1 MVEKSGMV
9 IEFSYPPPPQ
19 TLLSLALAACLLPL
33 LPILIWKQEAASIAQ
48 IVGISFVCP
57 VFFSKVRWVVGGCW
71 KLEILR
77 WNLSVRRSH
86 VTILVQTQSCN
97 PSADLEANWFD
108 LCLSDLS
115 LCMHGGGVLR
125 KQKWKVSPS
134 ISIQSSLT
142 WFSTPDDKSNHHEYG
157 WRQKA
162 RLFSFSLEKKSA
174 FIFCCRHLKMKALQ
188 DPQIC
193 CFVSLPMRKTLSWRN
208 CFRLLRLPCWIVHIL
223 VLDVTSLVF
232 PIEVLWNLK
241 ANRGASNRLSNHIS
255 KLQLSLRSKFPKVR
269 LGINVTYNGF
279 LFKQI

>member
-1 MVEKSGMV
+1 MVEKSAMV

-19 TLLSLALAACLLPL
+19 TLLSLALTTCLLPL
-33 LPILIWKQEAASIAQ
+33 LPILIWKQEAARIAQ

-57 VFFSKVRWVVGGCW
+57 VFFQRWGEWWVGVGSW
-71 KLEILR
+71 KYCDG
-77 WNLSVRRSH
+77 
-86 VTILVQTQSCN
+86 TCQSDV
-97 PSADLEANWFD
+97 PTWPFWSRHSRATPALIWKQIDLTCV
-108 LCLSDLS
+108 CLILS
-115 LCMHGGGVLR
+115 LCMHGGGVHR
-125 KQKWKVSPS
+125 KQKRKVSPS

-174 FIFCCRHLKMKALQ
+174 FIFYCGHLKMKALQ

-208 CFRLLRLPCWIVHIL
+208 CFRLLRLPSWIVHIM

-241 ANRGASNRLSNHIS
+241 ANRGASNQLSNHIS

-269 LGINVTYNGF
+269 HKSYI
-279 LFKQI
+279 